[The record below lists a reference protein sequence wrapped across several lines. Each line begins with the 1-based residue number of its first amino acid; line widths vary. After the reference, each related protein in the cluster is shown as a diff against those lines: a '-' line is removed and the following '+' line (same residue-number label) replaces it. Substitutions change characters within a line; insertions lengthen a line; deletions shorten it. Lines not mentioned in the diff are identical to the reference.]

1 MEWSTDTHFQSISNF
16 PKDFNNEGVDEFLMK
31 RKDMFKV
38 IKNNLKS
45 AQHKMIQLKNKIKK
59 SEKVFIMGYR
69 VYLKLQPYRQA
80 SIANRVINKLS
91 IKFYGPYQVSEHIGV
106 VAYKLGLLVSTI
118 IHLVFQVS

>member
-1 MEWSTDTHFQSISNF
+1 
-16 PKDFNNEGVDEFLMK
+16 
-31 RKDMFKV
+31 MFKV

-118 IHLVFQVS
+118 IHLVFQMS